1 MHSCLY
7 IYPVL
12 WMCDGGIGALCC
24 VVAEGLVVH
33 ALEQGVPLQEYLYS
47 VYFGDF
53 LLDVCREY
61 HAQ

>member
-1 MHSCLY
+1 
-7 IYPVL
+7 
-12 WMCDGGIGALCC
+12 MCDGGIGTLCC